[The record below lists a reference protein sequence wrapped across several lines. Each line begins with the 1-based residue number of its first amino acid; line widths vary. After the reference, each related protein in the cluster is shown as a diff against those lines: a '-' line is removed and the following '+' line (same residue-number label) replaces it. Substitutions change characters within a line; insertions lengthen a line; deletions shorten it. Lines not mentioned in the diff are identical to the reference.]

1 MRASLFRRQHLGNLY
16 FWKGGFGHSEA
27 SRMRQRNK
35 ESAHTQRQIGVTWLS
50 TDFFSHLQ
58 PDLTMLFDLT
68 DLRLFILIAELNSLT
83 RSAERMNL
91 SLAATSNRIKE
102 LETRFGT
109 RLLYRESKG
118 VQLTPAGQTLLHHAQ
133 QFMQQVEHLK
143 SDMQQYNNGI
153 KGYIRIFANTTA
165 VTEFMPEIL
174 GKFLALYP
182 QVNVA
187 LEERLN
193 HDIMRGIQE
202 GTADIG
208 IVAGPVQGDG
218 LEILNFSTDRLVLAT
233 ALEHPLAGA
242 GAIPFVE
249 TLEYE
254 HIGLHEG
261 STLHHFLNKIV
272 SENGQRLKL
281 RIQVRS
287 FEAMCRM
294 IETNVGIGIVP
305 LSAAL
310 RHQQTM
316 QLAIVELSD
325 PWSVRERSMVFQ
337 DIDTL
342 SPHARNLVDFI
353 GEQMAQPLIADD
365 GKVSEIAEAAKK
377 KSAREKKSA

>member
-1 MRASLFRRQHLGNLY
+1 
-16 FWKGGFGHSEA
+16 
-27 SRMRQRNK
+27 
-35 ESAHTQRQIGVTWLS
+35 
-50 TDFFSHLQ
+50 
-58 PDLTMLFDLT
+58 
-68 DLRLFILIAELNSLT
+68 
-83 RSAERMNL
+83 
-91 SLAATSNRIKE
+91 
-102 LETRFGT
+102 
-109 RLLYRESKG
+109 
-118 VQLTPAGQTLLHHAQ
+118 
-133 QFMQQVEHLK
+133 
-143 SDMQQYNNGI
+143 MQQYNNGI

-174 GKFLALYP
+174 GRFLARHP
-182 QVNVA
+182 QVNVS

-193 HDIMRGIQE
+193 HDILRGIQE

-218 LEILNFSTDRLVLAT
+218 LQVLNFSTDRLVLAT

-242 GAIPFVE
+242 GSVPFQD

-272 SENGQRLKL
+272 SEQGQRLKL

-305 LSAAL
+305 RSAAQ

-316 QLAIVELSD
+316 QLAVVELND

-337 DIDTL
+337 NMDTL

-353 GEQMAQPLIADD
+353 REQMAQESDEDKL
-365 GKVSEIAEAAKK
+365 AAR
-377 KSAREKKSA
+377 ARKTA

>member
-1 MRASLFRRQHLGNLY
+1 
-16 FWKGGFGHSEA
+16 
-27 SRMRQRNK
+27 
-35 ESAHTQRQIGVTWLS
+35 
-50 TDFFSHLQ
+50 
-58 PDLTMLFDLT
+58 MLFDLT

-174 GKFLALYP
+174 GKFLALHP

-242 GAIPFVE
+242 GAVPFGD

-254 HIGLHEG
+254 HVGLHEG

-305 LSAAL
+305 LSAAQ

-316 QLAIVELSD
+316 QLAIVELAE

-353 GEQMAQPLIADD
+353 REQMALPATDD
-365 GKVSEIAEAAKK
+365 GKVTALAEAVKK

>member
-1 MRASLFRRQHLGNLY
+1 
-16 FWKGGFGHSEA
+16 
-27 SRMRQRNK
+27 
-35 ESAHTQRQIGVTWLS
+35 
-50 TDFFSHLQ
+50 
-58 PDLTMLFDLT
+58 MLFDLT

-218 LEILNFSTDRLVLAT
+218 LEILNFSTDRLVLVT

-242 GAIPFVE
+242 GPLPFVE

-305 LSAAL
+305 LSAAQ

-353 GEQMAQPLIADD
+353 GEQMAQPQAADDDKVSAIAD
-365 GKVSEIAEAAKK
+365 AAKK
-377 KSAREKKSA
+377 KNAREKKRA

>member
-1 MRASLFRRQHLGNLY
+1 
-16 FWKGGFGHSEA
+16 
-27 SRMRQRNK
+27 
-35 ESAHTQRQIGVTWLS
+35 
-50 TDFFSHLQ
+50 
-58 PDLTMLFDLT
+58 MLFDLT

-83 RSAERMNL
+83 RSAERMNM

-102 LETRFGT
+102 LETRFGM

-118 VQLTPAGQTLLHHAQ
+118 VQLTPAGQTFLSHAQ
-133 QFMQQVEHLK
+133 QF
-143 SDMQQYNNGI
+143 NNGI

-174 GKFLALYP
+174 GKFLTLHP

-208 IVAGPVQGDG
+208 IVAGPVQGEG

-242 GAIPFVE
+242 GKVAFAE

-254 HIGLHEG
+254 HVGLHEG
-261 STLHHFLNKIV
+261 STLHHFLNRIV
-272 SENGQRLKL
+272 SESGQRLKL

-294 IETNVGIGIVP
+294 VETNVGIGIMP
-305 LSAAL
+305 QSAAL
-310 RHQQTM
+310 RHKQTM
-316 QLAIVELSD
+316 QLSMIELTD
-325 PWSVRERSMVFQ
+325 PWSVRERSMVVQ
-337 DIDTL
+337 SLDAL
-342 SPHARNLVDFI
+342 PLYARDLVEFI
-353 GEQMAQPLIADD
+353 KQQTAQVPPVPVE
-365 GKVSEIAEAAKK
+365 KEAA
-377 KSAREKKSA
+377 